1 MCKRL
6 LFEIVVSTSP
16 KSLFWHLPLVQEI
29 TNCRS
34 FSHLTVGKLPRNKNV
49 DFVQGKFL
57 ITSTAGLESG
67 NFPWLKGEKK
77 EQKIFCSFPKLS
89 YLILI

>member
-34 FSHLTVGKLPRNKNV
+34 FSHLTVGKLPTRNENV

-67 NFPWLKGEKK
+67 METAPG
-77 EQKIFCSFPKLS
+77 
-89 YLILI
+89 